1 MKNLYIFL
9 ELPQDLELTNELNL
23 EGKKF
28 KNVPDDSIL
37 SNSKNPDDDFLFKNA
52 IERKENSSQN
62 KKIFESQVL
71 QMDFSSED
79 EIIDQKFSL
88 EENFKKRKLENEE
101 EENQSKKKL
110 KDNLTSSK
118 NLFPEFKSFA
128 FQLDDCTSM
137 NLDCFIYNSRVFIEY
152 QKFASLT
159 KAEEKKF
166 LRSAFNQIN
175 F

>member
-1 MKNLYIFL
+1 
-9 ELPQDLELTNELNL
+9 
-23 EGKKF
+23 
-28 KNVPDDSIL
+28 
-37 SNSKNPDDDFLFKNA
+37 
-52 IERKENSSQN
+52 
-62 KKIFESQVL
+62 
-71 QMDFSSED
+71 MDFSSED

-88 EENFKKRKLENEE
+88 EENLKKRKLENEE